1 MKLSELKR
9 VGFEATAST
18 LKTTWMGR
26 PCVKFGSISY
36 GSGAPHTLD
45 QDQFARAIGDL
56 IERYGDVQVGTE
68 HILDTVYLVPN
79 CPRYKEAMSPRK
91 AEEFREYLN
100 NQLKTT
106 E

>member
-18 LKTTWMGR
+18 LKTKWMGN
-26 PCVKFGSISY
+26 PCVNFGSLFLGTGNPIALNSETF
-36 GSGAPHTLD
+36 GKI
-45 QDQFARAIGDL
+45 IGDY
-56 IERYGDVQVGTE
+56 IRIYGDVQAGTE
-68 HILDTVYLVPN
+68 YKLGSVYVTPN
-79 CPRYKEAMSPRK
+79 CPKYKEAMSPKK